1 MVDGKAQV
9 TDMQAGSEE
18 LSLVARIAAGM
29 RAMLIAGEWKPGVKL
44 AENELAQ
51 RFAISRNTLR
61 EVFRLLTSQG
71 LLDYIPNRG
80 VYVASPDPTDVIDI
94 YRAREVIQM
103 GAIRAGDPSHPAIGR
118 MEEITLMSAAARD
131 AGEWERVGTLNME
144 FHREMVALADSP
156 RLSQAFDL
164 LLAELRL
171 VFGQLDDGA
180 HLHEPFIAMNAD
192 IIAALASGDR
202 ETAIARMEAYLV
214 KSERAVLAALQ
225 RRRG

>member
-1 MVDGKAQV
+1 M
-9 TDMQAGSEE
+9 TDIRTSEE
-18 LSLVARIAAGM
+18 GLSLVARVAAGM

-44 AENELAQ
+44 AETEVAQ

-71 LLDYIPNRG
+71 LLVYIPNRG
-80 VYVASPDPTDVIDI
+80 VYVAAPDPADVIDI
-94 YRAREVIQM
+94 YRARAVIQM
-103 GAIRAGDPSHPAIGR
+103 GAIRASDPSHPAIAR
-118 MEEITLMSAAARD
+118 MQSLTRQSAMARD
-131 AGEWERVGTLNME
+131 AGDWARVGTLNME
-144 FHREMVALADSP
+144 FHREMVTLADSP
-156 RLSQAFDL
+156 RLSQSFDL

-192 IIAALASGDR
+192 LVAALAAGDR
-202 ETAIARMEAYLV
+202 AAAFERMDAYLM

-225 RRRG
+225 RRKA